1 MTEPVSH
8 TAEVRKFLFFKDS
21 RPIGPSIDDKIN
33 SAVQEII
40 HGVGTGFTSV
50 LLLCIPIGL
59 IPVFGEG
66 PIGDLK
72 NGLLALFYI
81 LGALGMLTANRKIG
95 PRLYQSGIPNRRT
108 FVSDALSLV
117 MAVAAASAFVL
128 IFELWPLNGGL
139 SQQNDAGK
147 LALLANGFLLLLW
160 SLRMIQERIQ
170 WILDLRAEQGQVS
183 AQGADGE
190 TASPKSGP
198 AWFQRP
204 TN

>member
-21 RPIGPSIDDKIN
+21 RPIAPTNDAKITA
-33 SAVQEII
+33 AVQEII
-40 HGVGTGFTSV
+40 HGVGMGFTSV
-50 LLLCIPIGL
+50 FLLCLPLSL
-59 IPVFGEG
+59 IPLFGEG
-66 PIGDLK
+66 PIGDLRF
-72 NGLLALFYI
+72 GLLALIYI
-81 LGALGMLTANRKIG
+81 LASVGMISANSKIG

-108 FVSDALSLV
+108 FVSDALSVV
-117 MAVAAASAFVL
+117 MAVAVASAFVL

-160 SLRMIQERIQ
+160 SLRSIQERIQ
-170 WILDLRAEQGQVS
+170 WILDLRAEQGHVL

-190 TASPKSGP
+190 AASPNAEPVEFGS
-198 AWFQRP
+198 
-204 TN
+204 